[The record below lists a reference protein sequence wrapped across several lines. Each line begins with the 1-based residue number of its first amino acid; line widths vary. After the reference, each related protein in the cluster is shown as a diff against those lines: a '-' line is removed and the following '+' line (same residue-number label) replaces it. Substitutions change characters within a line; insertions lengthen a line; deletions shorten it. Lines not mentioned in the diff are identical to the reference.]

1 MSKKQKV
8 DFSGLRMI
16 TIGIVIMASS
26 LCGVQSLHLLIH
38 GLVTE
43 IAFAVSFVMGW
54 IFVMIGLK
62 TLRRYR
68 NEFKAAYFIGF
79 VGVFTTLI
87 YGFVVASHLGQISK
101 IPVTTSMHVVFLMF
115 ISIVLMIL
123 TQRKILE
130 GVGELAYIQ
139 KHPSLRRK
147 CLRVW
152 KLIWLFVILT
162 LFGEQMARFFEGS
175 VRYIITVG
183 FALCALIFQFIAAGY
198 VISGYDLVEQSNKE
212 S

>member
-1 MSKKQKV
+1 MGLSYRLGAGRSVECRELLLSGRRLGGLDRGERLRKAPRRRAGEAVRRYHEKSLSRPGGAVGEKAGRAPRDGRLRGIPPGGQ
-8 DFSGLRMI
+8 SGLD
-16 TIGIVIMASS
+16 A
-26 LCGVQSLHLLIH
+26 
-38 GLVTE
+38 
-43 IAFAVSFVMGW
+43 
-54 IFVMIGLK
+54 
-62 TLRRYR
+62 
-68 NEFKAAYFIGF
+68 
-79 VGVFTTLI
+79 
-87 YGFVVASHLGQISK
+87 
-101 IPVTTSMHVVFLMF
+101 IPVTTSIHVVFLMF